1 MYDISDDILHERYQL
16 AIDRIREI
24 KNEETVAL
32 PWRDFFQRTAEFILF
47 MDQVR
52 QDLTDGTFEKSDLR
66 TRRTVNARM
75 YEDILPENYDRSYA
89 NPDYA
94 TDRLGKA
101 FGRELCFVY
110 TQIRGII
117 GYIFE
122 DLPEETVIHLELFLE
137 VYGAFQDRSAPDAKQ
152 LREIIYW
159 FASDYTDVLVAERIR
174 QSVDPARDFAVRI
187 VMDGELDTP
196 EYLFDYGE
204 YVTDNEI
211 MLAQYLAARDESEI
225 ERMAK
230 TVCDGY
236 RTGFEKAGIDLEEK
250 LTVNLHYHLGFERV
264 VRKMIGIFD
273 EMGLRPII
281 FRYALS
287 AVTRRDVARHGYT
300 GAIAN
305 PQYDYD
311 HREDAALF
319 LDKRFAGRWLS
330 VMEHT
335 YEIFRTLA
343 GANAGPAMI
352 ETFGETPFEPEN
364 KETACAF
371 SEKQQGLLVEMNR
384 TASVLTNRYMKGD
397 ERSFTVIAFPV
408 PEIGERFEEIFADT
422 LRINTLDALVY
433 EKIHTE
439 MIKVLDH
446 GREVHILGSGDNRT
460 DLTVALR
467 PLEDPFRETDFENC
481 LADVNIPLG
490 EVFTSPQL
498 EGTNGIL
505 HVKRAYLEGLQYED
519 LYIEF
524 RDGMISGYGCANFE
538 DAAQGA
544 AFVKASVLHHHET
557 LPMGEFAIGTNTDA
571 YMMACRYDIGAR
583 LPVLIAEK
591 TGPHFAV
598 GDTCYSWAE
607 DIVVYNPDGKE
618 CVAKENSISA
628 LRREDQS
635 KAYFNCHTDITIPY
649 EELGLIEVIDHEGN
663 AVPII
668 RDGRFVLPG
677 TEELNR
683 ALDA

>member
-24 KNEETVAL
+24 RDEETVAQ
-32 PWRDFFQRTAEFILF
+32 PWRDFFQRTADFIIL

-52 QDLTDGTFEKSDLR
+52 QDLTDGTFVKTDLR
-66 TRRTVNARM
+66 SRRMVNERM

-94 TDRLGKA
+94 ADRLGKA

-122 DLPEETVIHLELFLE
+122 GLPEETVIHLELFLE
-137 VYGAFQDRSAPDAKQ
+137 VYGCFGETDTPDAKQ
-152 LREIIYW
+152 IRDIIYW
-159 FASDYTDVLVAERIR
+159 FASDYTDVLVAERVR

-187 VMDGELDTP
+187 VMESELDTP

-204 YVTDNEI
+204 YVTDHEI
-211 MLAQYLAARDESEI
+211 DLAQYLASRDESEI
-225 ERMAK
+225 VRIAE
-230 TVCDGY
+230 TICDGY
-236 RTGFEKAGIDLEEK
+236 RIGFEKAGIDLGSK

-264 VRKMIGIFD
+264 VRKMIEIFD

-287 AVTRRDVARHGYT
+287 ALNRRDAVRHGYT

-319 LDKRFAGRWLS
+319 LDKRFVDRRLS
-330 VMEHT
+330 VMKHT

-343 GANAGPAMI
+343 GAHAGPAVI
-352 ETFGETPFEPEN
+352 ETFGETPFEPES
-364 KETACAF
+364 KETACAL
-371 SEKQQGLLVEMNR
+371 SEKQQALLVEMNR
-384 TASVLTNRYMKGD
+384 AASVLTNQYMKGD
-397 ERSFTVIAFPV
+397 ERSFSVIAFPV
-408 PEIGERFEEIFADT
+408 PEIGEQFEEIFADT

-433 EKIHTE
+433 EKIHTQ
-439 MIKVLDH
+439 MINVLDH
-446 GREVHILGSGDNRT
+446 GCKVHILGSGGNRT

-467 PLEDPFRETDFENC
+467 PLEDPFRETNFENC
-481 LADVNIPLG
+481 LADVNIPVG

-505 HVKRAYLEGLQYED
+505 HVTRVYLEGLQYED

-524 RDGMISGYGCANFE
+524 KDGMMSGYGCANFE
-538 DAAQGA
+538 DVSQGEA
-544 AFVKASVLHHHET
+544 YVKATVLHHHET

-571 YMMACRYDIGAR
+571 YMMARRYDIEAR
-583 LPVLIAEK
+583 LPILIAEK